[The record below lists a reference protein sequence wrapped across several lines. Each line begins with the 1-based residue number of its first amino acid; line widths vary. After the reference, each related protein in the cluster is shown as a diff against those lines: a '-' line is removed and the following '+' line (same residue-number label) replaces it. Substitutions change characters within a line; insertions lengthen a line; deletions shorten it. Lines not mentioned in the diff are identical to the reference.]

1 MAVANDIYADFEVGG
16 EIADDI
22 SQERAW
28 VEAAGHDPLA
38 FERLYNR
45 YLPRVYAYVFHQ
57 TQDKHSSEDLVA
69 DTFMKAAQA
78 LASGRFRWRH
88 ERSFAAWLFRIA
100 HNSVSD
106 YKAGS
111 RKWGDLTPLEE
122 MPDVEANVPLPE
134 EVFLRNEERV
144 HLRRLIGTLSPRRQE
159 IIMLKFFGELRN
171 QEIAAVL
178 GLGERT
184 VSSHLC
190 LAIEDLHRKYVE
202 QSLSNGEKR

>member
-1 MAVANDIYADFEVGG
+1 MALANDIYAGFEVGA
-16 EIADDI
+16 EIADDV

-45 YLPRVYAYVFHQ
+45 YLPRLYAYVFHR
-57 TQDKHSSEDLVA
+57 TQDKQTSEDLVA
-69 DTFMKAAQA
+69 DTFMRAAQA

-100 HNSVSD
+100 HNAVSD
-106 YKAGS
+106 HKATS
-111 RKWGDLTPLEE
+111 RRWGDLAPLEE
-122 MPDVEANVPLPE
+122 LPDVEADAPLPE
-134 EVFLRNEERV
+134 EVFLRNEERAR
-144 HLRRLIGTLSPRRQE
+144 LRRLIGTLSPRRQE
-159 IIMLKFFGELRN
+159 IIMLRFFGELRN

-202 QSLSNGEKR
+202 QSLSNGERR

>member
-38 FERLYNR
+38 FERLYKR
-45 YLPRVYAYVFHQ
+45 YLRRVYAYVFHQ

>member
-1 MAVANDIYADFEVGG
+1 MAVANDTYAGFGVGE

-88 ERSFAAWLFRIA
+88 EHSFAAWLFRIA
-100 HNSVSD
+100 HNAASD
-106 YKAGS
+106 YKVSS
-111 RKWGDLTPLEE
+111 RRWGGLTPLEE
-122 MPDVEANVPLPE
+122 MPDVEANLPLPE
-134 EVFLRNEERV
+134 EVFLRNEQRT
-144 HLRRLIGTLSPRRQE
+144 HLS
-159 IIMLKFFGELRN
+159 
-171 QEIAAVL
+171 
-178 GLGERT
+178 
-184 VSSHLC
+184 
-190 LAIEDLHRKYVE
+190 
-202 QSLSNGEKR
+202 